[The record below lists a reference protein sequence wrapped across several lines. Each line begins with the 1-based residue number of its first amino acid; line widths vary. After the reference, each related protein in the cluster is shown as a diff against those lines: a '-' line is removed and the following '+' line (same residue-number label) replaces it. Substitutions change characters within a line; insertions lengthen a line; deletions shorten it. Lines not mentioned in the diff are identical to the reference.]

1 MKLRLLSLLLALT
14 LVLSLLPVGV
24 AAADENPNVVTEG
37 NIIFDLSTQTVTGV
51 TTQSITAL
59 IIPETIRGVTVL
71 KIADTGVFAD
81 CASLGSVTI
90 PKTITHIG
98 ADAFRGCGNLTT
110 VTIEDGAATLAIGP
124 RAFAQ
129 TGISSITLPDSVN
142 SIAGSAFTECRTL
155 TSIAIPSGVSKIDDD
170 TFYGCVSLSLAVIPK
185 GTNVSGNAFSN
196 CQKLTMIHYLDNIE
210 PSWKDD
216 IENKDVHLARLT
228 VTATEPSTCT
238 KAGFRVEKIFCNSCN
253 KEIMSTTRY
262 IKLAP
267 HQEVAIT
274 PAEIPA
280 TCEQTGS
287 RGGTKCSICETVV
300 VPPTIIDALGHDWKE
315 TLREEKKPTCQEA
328 GLEIYDLECKRC
340 GMTDIKSVEKNMLNH
355 TYTNTNGWND
365 PQIVQ
370 KTDCGKDIPK
380 VTIKTR
386 ICDVCKEPVA
396 YSEDDFKKDLESILK
411 EAETNPKDT
420 ITKEYTHKIEYADKT
435 EAEIVVYELTVTPS
449 SHTPGDIVKI
459 EQGNATKKYN
469 CAEGGSGY
477 KVTYKCKECGKE
489 FALENVTLEAGSHVQ
504 GTDANSVVKQTPTCS
519 VEGIEI
525 TTSTC
530 PVCETVFEK
539 EDKIPTTPHTP
550 GDEEVIATTATCYKP
565 GVETVVVHCTVCN
578 QEISRTQRPV
588 SVTHQYEEDETKRV
602 EPSCTK
608 TGKSVFVCKVCGD
621 IDEREIPMVEHTYGD
636 AVTDDSHKEATCT
649 EDGVITKTRVC
660 KVCGYKDVE
669 KEVVEEAPGHKPLA
683 PEKVKV
689 EKEATCTEEGVA
701 IYNTTC
707 KVCKEDLQGTKVP
720 IPALGHDFGPWTTSG
735 STRTRTCKREGCG
748 YKETDASS
756 TPSNPSEPSNPSN
769 PGSSSNTYY
778 SVDVIRPANGSIS
791 VSTSSARADTRV
803 TVTLRPN
810 SGYQLDSVWVTRS
823 GSGRNVALSGN
834 GTNRYTFIMPAA
846 RVEVRAAFSSISG
859 TSTNTTTP
867 PNDRNTNPTKNVV
880 VNIPQISSAS
890 TPAGSRVF
898 VDVPSSF
905 WAQGEIA
912 WACQKGFI
920 SGSGGNFFPNNPI
933 TVRQLWMVMARMMGK
948 NPANMEEARLWAL
961 NNGFADGGNP
971 NAALTRLQLAT
982 MLYRCARL
990 MGSKNTNT
998 TNLGNFTDSR
1008 NIPASA
1014 KNAMAW
1020 AVANGIIT
1028 GTTDGRLNPSGTVSR
1043 AQFCVILYRYY
1054 QRLF

>member
-24 AAADENPNVVTEG
+24 LAADEN
-37 NIIFDLSTQTVTGV
+37 NIVDYLGMSFNKSTG
-51 TTQSITAL
+51 
-59 IIPETIRGVTVL
+59 IIEKCTSSASSLVIPSQIEGVTVVGI
-71 KIADTGVFAD
+71 KAGAFV
-81 CASLGSVTI
+81 SSSVGSVTI
-90 PKTITHIG
+90 PDTVETIG
-98 ADAFRGCGNLTT
+98 DNAFDGCTSLTT
-110 VTIEDGAATLAIGP
+110 VILQDGASTTKTLLSIGA
-124 RAFAQ
+124 RAFAS
-129 TGISSITLPDSVN
+129 TGLN
-142 SIAGSAFTECRTL
+142 SIVLPTRVGSIGNHAFMDSAL
-155 TSIAIPSGVSKIDDD
+155 SSVVVQQGVN
-170 TFYGCVSLSLAVIPK
+170 TF
-185 GTNVSGNAFSN
+185 GTNVFLG
-196 CQKLTMIHYLDNIE
+196 CTKLTIAVVPGMKITSNPFVGCKDLKIIHYLGTEKLDITDLDPEIKIHYAEVVPNGERTEAGHAKPGIIPEKIYCYETTDSCATVVDSTRYITGE
-210 PSWKDD
+210 PHVLDD
-216 IENKDVHLARLT
+216 IEK
-228 VTATEPSTCT
+228 
-238 KAGFRVEKIFCNSCN
+238 
-253 KEIMSTTRY
+253 
-262 IKLAP
+262 
-267 HQEVAIT
+267 
-274 PAEIPA
+274 
-280 TCEQTGS
+280 
-287 RGGTKCSICETVV
+287 
-300 VPPTIIDALGHDWKE
+300 
-315 TLREEKKPTCQEA
+315 
-328 GLEIYDLECKRC
+328 
-340 GMTDIKSVEKNMLNH
+340 
-355 TYTNTNGWND
+355 
-365 PQIVQ
+365 
-370 KTDCGKDIPK
+370 
-380 VTIKTR
+380 
-386 ICDVCKEPVA
+386 
-396 YSEDDFKKDLESILK
+396 
-411 EAETNPKDT
+411 
-420 ITKEYTHKIEYADKT
+420 
-435 EAEIVVYELTVTPS
+435 
-449 SHTPGDIVKI
+449 
-459 EQGNATKKYN
+459 
-469 CAEGGSGY
+469 
-477 KVTYKCKECGKE
+477 
-489 FALENVTLEAGSHVQ
+489 
-504 GTDANSVVKQTPTCS
+504 
-519 VEGIEI
+519 
-525 TTSTC
+525 
-530 PVCETVFEK
+530 
-539 EDKIPTTPHTP
+539 
-550 GDEEVIATTATCYKP
+550 
-565 GVETVVVHCTVCN
+565 
-578 QEISRTQRPV
+578 
-588 SVTHQYEEDETKRV
+588 
-602 EPSCTK
+602 
-608 TGKSVFVCKVCGD
+608 
-621 IDEREIPMVEHTYGD
+621 
-636 AVTDDSHKEATCT
+636 KEATCT
-649 EDGVITKTRVC
+649 ENGSEGGKICTVAGCGEIVVQPTVINALGHNYVIDLNKGDNNTGIELKDSTCKDTGLKKTYMKCDRDGCGDEYVEEEIIERKVNHSYDGRKTVEVGEGYNLKEPTCVDVGSEIAFRVC
-660 KVCGYKDVE
+660 DDCEQVEVIDEKHIKDEHGETPTCTVHETRDIPALGHVKGEKWILDPAYPDQEYDCSKGTGEETIHVIYQCTRCEKFPTDVPELKDAIKVPAGEHSYGEPEKLTGEGESKDPTCTEKGQLVTQRTCTVCGFKEGKVTKELDALGHNVTKWTTTKEPTCTENGTRSGTCENPGCGKIIEEPIE
-669 KEVVEEAPGHKPLA
+669 KLDHDFDTNADKGTVKVPATCTQKGVLVVTCSRCDETEEREIEMLPHSPKA
-683 PEKVKV
+683 PEKGKLVKA
-689 EKEATCTEEGVA
+689 ATCTEEGSMV
-701 IYNTTC
+701 YDT
-707 KVCKEDLQGTKVP
+707 VCKDCGTNLQNTPIP

>member
-24 AAADENPNVVTEG
+24 AAADEDPDIVEYQGLEFNKVTHTIQKCILNSSSIVIPSQIEG
-37 NIIFDLSTQTVTGV
+37 ETV
-51 TTQSITAL
+51 
-59 IIPETIRGVTVL
+59 E
-71 KIADTGVFAD
+71 KIADRAFVGATMTSVTIPNTIKEIGDSAFDRCSGLKTVVLHGGGTVKLAIGQRAFASTGITSLILPARVSSVGDSAFMDNDSLVTAVLRTGIDSFGAEVFAD
-81 CASLGSVTI
+81 CEILRNV
-90 PKTITHIG
+90 
-98 ADAFRGCGNLTT
+98 
-110 VTIEDGAATLAIGP
+110 
-124 RAFAQ
+124 
-129 TGISSITLPDSVN
+129 
-142 SIAGSAFTECRTL
+142 
-155 TSIAIPSGVSKIDDD
+155 
-170 TFYGCVSLSLAVIPK
+170 VIP
-185 GTNVSGNAFSN
+185 GMTYNSN
-196 CQKLTMIHYLDNIE
+196 PFFDCGSLEIIHYLGGTIPLIPELNSKIKVHPATILSSGDNTPVDRCLQDGMNPETAYCRNNDDSCGMKIDSTLYITANPHTLE
-210 PSWKDD
+210 D
-216 IENKDVHLARLT
+216 IEEVDVSCTENGSSGGKKCTVCKQIIVQPT
-228 VTATEPSTCT
+228 VTNALGHNYVIDLNKGDNNTGIELKDSTCKDT
-238 KAGFRVEKIFCNSCN
+238 GLKKTYMKCDRTGCGDEYVEEEIIEKKVDHSYAGGKTVEVGKGYNLKEPTCVDVGSEIALRVCDDCEQAEVIDEKHIKDEHGETPVCTVH
-253 KEIMSTTRY
+253 TTRDIPALGHVKGEKWIPDPAY
-262 IKLAP
+262 PDQKYDCSKGTGEETIHVIYQCTRCEKFPTDDSKLK
-267 HQEVAIT
+267 
-274 PAEIPA
+274 AEIKVPA
-280 TCEQTGS
+280 GEHSYGEPVKLTGEGESKDPTCTEKGQLVTQRTCTVCGFKE
-287 RGGTKCSICETVV
+287 GKVTKEL
-300 VPPTIIDALGHDWKE
+300 DALGHNVTNWTTTKE
-315 TLREEKKPTCQEA
+315 PTCTEN
-328 GLEIYDLECKRC
+328 GTRSGICENPGC
-340 GMTDIKSVEKNMLNH
+340 GQTIEEPIEKLDH
-355 TYTNTNGWND
+355 DFDTN
-365 PQIVQ
+365 
-370 KTDCGKDIPK
+370 
-380 VTIKTR
+380 
-386 ICDVCKEPVA
+386 
-396 YSEDDFKKDLESILK
+396 
-411 EAETNPKDT
+411 
-420 ITKEYTHKIEYADKT
+420 ADKGT
-435 EAEIVVYELTVTPS
+435 VKVPATCTQKGVLVV
-449 SHTPGDIVKI
+449 
-459 EQGNATKKYN
+459 
-469 CAEGGSGY
+469 
-477 KVTYKCKECGKE
+477 
-489 FALENVTLEAGSHVQ
+489 
-504 GTDANSVVKQTPTCS
+504 TCS
-519 VEGIEI
+519 R
-525 TTSTC
+525 C
-530 PVCETVFEK
+530 
-539 EDKIPTTPHTP
+539 
-550 GDEEVIATTATCYKP
+550 
-565 GVETVVVHCTVCN
+565 
-578 QEISRTQRPV
+578 
-588 SVTHQYEEDETKRV
+588 DET
-602 EPSCTK
+602 E
-608 TGKSVFVCKVCGD
+608 
-621 IDEREIPMVEHTYGD
+621 EREIEMLPH
-636 AVTDDSHKEATCT
+636 SPK
-649 EDGVITKTRVC
+649 
-660 KVCGYKDVE
+660 
-669 KEVVEEAPGHKPLA
+669 A
-683 PEKVKV
+683 PEKGKLVKA
-689 EKEATCTEEGVA
+689 ATCTEEGSMV
-701 IYNTTC
+701 YDT
-707 KVCKEDLQGTKVP
+707 VCKDCGTNLQNTPIP

-971 NAALTRLQLAT
+971 NAALTRIQLAT

>member
-24 AAADENPNVVTEG
+24 AAADEDAVKDPVVEYLGMSFDTSTGIIKKCTSNASSLVIPSQIEG
-37 NIIFDLSTQTVTGV
+37 VTVTG
-51 TTQSITAL
+51 
-59 IIPETIRGVTVL
+59 
-71 KIADTGVFAD
+71 IAARAFVGSSVN
-81 CASLGSVTI
+81 SVTI
-90 PKTITHIG
+90 PNTVSEIG
-98 ADAFRGCGNLTT
+98 ENAFDGCGSLKT
-110 VTIEDGAATLAIGP
+110 VVLQDGANANDTKLTIGL
-124 RAFAQ
+124 RAFAK
-129 TGISSITLPDSVN
+129 TGIN
-142 SIAGSAFTECRTL
+142 SIVLPTR
-155 TSIAIPSGVSKIDDD
+155 VSKIGSFAFMDSEL
-170 TFYGCVSLSLAVIPK
+170 TSVVVQQNTTVFESNVFLNCKNLIIAVIPGITITSNPFIGCGKLKTIHYIGGSEPQIDDLSPEIKKHPAMIAPDGEPTEIGHAKDGEKPNKVICIDTKENCGDVVDATLYITGYPHKLKEIEKKEPTCTENGSKDGKICEECGEIVIQPTVINALGHNYVIDLSKGDNNTGIELKDSTCKETGLKKTYMKCDRTGCGDEYVEEEIIEKKVDHSYAGGKTVEVGKGYNLKEPTCVDVGSEIAFRVCDDCEQAEVIDEKHIKDEHGETPVCTVHTTRDIPALGHVKGEKWILDPAYPDQEYDCSK
-185 GTNVSGNAFSN
+185 GTGEETIHVIYQCTRCEKFPTDDDDLKADIKVPAGEHSYGEPV
-196 CQKLTMIHYLDNIE
+196 KLTGE
-210 PSWKDD
+210 GESKDPTC
-216 IENKDVHLARLT
+216 EEKGQL
-228 VTATEPSTCT
+228 VTERTCT
-238 KAGFRVEKIFCNSCN
+238 VCGH
-253 KEIMSTTRY
+253 KEGKV
-262 IKLAP
+262 IKEL
-267 HQEVAIT
+267 
-274 PAEIPA
+274 
-280 TCEQTGS
+280 
-287 RGGTKCSICETVV
+287 
-300 VPPTIIDALGHDWKE
+300 DALGHNVTKWTTTKE
-315 TLREEKKPTCQEA
+315 PTCTE
-328 GLEIYDLECKRC
+328 
-340 GMTDIKSVEKNMLNH
+340 
-355 TYTNTNGWND
+355 NGTRSGTCEN
-365 PQIVQ
+365 PG
-370 KTDCGKDIPK
+370 CGKI
-380 VTIKTR
+380 IE
-386 ICDVCKEPVA
+386 EPI
-396 YSEDDFKKDLESILK
+396 EKLDHDFD
-411 EAETNPKDT
+411 TN
-420 ITKEYTHKIEYADKT
+420 ADKGT
-435 EAEIVVYELTVTPS
+435 VKVPATCTQKGVLVV
-449 SHTPGDIVKI
+449 
-459 EQGNATKKYN
+459 
-469 CAEGGSGY
+469 
-477 KVTYKCKECGKE
+477 
-489 FALENVTLEAGSHVQ
+489 
-504 GTDANSVVKQTPTCS
+504 TCS
-519 VEGIEI
+519 R
-525 TTSTC
+525 C
-530 PVCETVFEK
+530 
-539 EDKIPTTPHTP
+539 
-550 GDEEVIATTATCYKP
+550 
-565 GVETVVVHCTVCN
+565 
-578 QEISRTQRPV
+578 
-588 SVTHQYEEDETKRV
+588 DET
-602 EPSCTK
+602 E
-608 TGKSVFVCKVCGD
+608 
-621 IDEREIPMVEHTYGD
+621 EREIEMLPH
-636 AVTDDSHKEATCT
+636 SPK
-649 EDGVITKTRVC
+649 
-660 KVCGYKDVE
+660 
-669 KEVVEEAPGHKPLA
+669 A
-683 PEKVKV
+683 PEKGKLVKA
-689 EKEATCTEEGVA
+689 ATCTEEGSMV
-701 IYNTTC
+701 YDT
-707 KVCKEDLQGTKVP
+707 VCKDCGTNLQNTPIP

-933 TVRQLWMVMARMMGK
+933 TVRQLWMVMARMMSK

>member
-24 AAADENPNVVTEG
+24 AAADEDPDIVEYQGLEFNKVTHTIQKCILNSSSIVIPSQIEG
-37 NIIFDLSTQTVTGV
+37 ETV
-51 TTQSITAL
+51 
-59 IIPETIRGVTVL
+59 E
-71 KIADTGVFAD
+71 KIADRAFVGATMTSVTIPNTIKEIGDSAFDRCSGLKTVVLHGGGTVKLAIGQRAFASTGITSLILPARVSSVGDSAFMDNDSLVTAVLRTGIDSFGAEVFAD
-81 CASLGSVTI
+81 CEILRNV
-90 PKTITHIG
+90 
-98 ADAFRGCGNLTT
+98 
-110 VTIEDGAATLAIGP
+110 
-124 RAFAQ
+124 
-129 TGISSITLPDSVN
+129 
-142 SIAGSAFTECRTL
+142 
-155 TSIAIPSGVSKIDDD
+155 
-170 TFYGCVSLSLAVIPK
+170 VIP
-185 GTNVSGNAFSN
+185 GMTYNSN
-196 CQKLTMIHYLDNIE
+196 PFFDCGSLEIIHYLGGTIPLIPELNSKIKVHPATILSSGDNTPVDRCLQDGMNPETAYCRNNDDSCGMKIDSTLYITANPHTLE
-210 PSWKDD
+210 D
-216 IENKDVHLARLT
+216 IEEVDVSCTENGSSGGKKCTVCKQIIVQPT
-228 VTATEPSTCT
+228 VTNALGHNYVIDLNKGDNNTGIELKDSTCKDT
-238 KAGFRVEKIFCNSCN
+238 GLKKTYMKCDRTGCGDEYVEEEIIEKKVDHSYAGGKTVEVGKGYNLKEPTCVDVGSEIALRVCDDCEQAEVIDEKHIKDEHGETPVCTVH
-253 KEIMSTTRY
+253 TTRDIPALGHVKGEKWIPDPAY
-262 IKLAP
+262 PDQKYDCSKGTGEETIHVIYQCTRCEKFPTDDSKLK
-267 HQEVAIT
+267 
-274 PAEIPA
+274 AEIKVPA
-280 TCEQTGS
+280 GEHSYGEPVKLTGEGESKDPTCTEKGQLVTQRTCTVCGFKE
-287 RGGTKCSICETVV
+287 GKVTKEL
-300 VPPTIIDALGHDWKE
+300 DALGHNVTNWTTTKE
-315 TLREEKKPTCQEA
+315 PTCTEN
-328 GLEIYDLECKRC
+328 GTRSGICENPGC
-340 GMTDIKSVEKNMLNH
+340 GQTIEEPIEKLDH
-355 TYTNTNGWND
+355 DFDTN
-365 PQIVQ
+365 
-370 KTDCGKDIPK
+370 
-380 VTIKTR
+380 
-386 ICDVCKEPVA
+386 
-396 YSEDDFKKDLESILK
+396 
-411 EAETNPKDT
+411 
-420 ITKEYTHKIEYADKT
+420 ADKGT
-435 EAEIVVYELTVTPS
+435 VKVPATCTQKGVLVV
-449 SHTPGDIVKI
+449 
-459 EQGNATKKYN
+459 
-469 CAEGGSGY
+469 
-477 KVTYKCKECGKE
+477 
-489 FALENVTLEAGSHVQ
+489 
-504 GTDANSVVKQTPTCS
+504 TCS
-519 VEGIEI
+519 R
-525 TTSTC
+525 C
-530 PVCETVFEK
+530 
-539 EDKIPTTPHTP
+539 
-550 GDEEVIATTATCYKP
+550 
-565 GVETVVVHCTVCN
+565 
-578 QEISRTQRPV
+578 
-588 SVTHQYEEDETKRV
+588 DET
-602 EPSCTK
+602 E
-608 TGKSVFVCKVCGD
+608 
-621 IDEREIPMVEHTYGD
+621 EREIEMLPH
-636 AVTDDSHKEATCT
+636 SPK
-649 EDGVITKTRVC
+649 
-660 KVCGYKDVE
+660 
-669 KEVVEEAPGHKPLA
+669 A
-683 PEKVKV
+683 PEKGKLVKA
-689 EKEATCTEEGVA
+689 ATCTEEGSMV
-701 IYNTTC
+701 YDT
-707 KVCKEDLQGTKVP
+707 VCKDCGTNLQNTPIP

-867 PNDRNTNPTKNVV
+867 PNDRNTNPTKNIV

>member
-24 AAADENPNVVTEG
+24 AAADEDPDIVEYQGLEFNKVTHTIQKCILNSSSIVIPSQIEG
-37 NIIFDLSTQTVTGV
+37 ETV
-51 TTQSITAL
+51 
-59 IIPETIRGVTVL
+59 E
-71 KIADTGVFAD
+71 KIADRAFVGATMTSVTIPNTIKEIGDSAFDRCSGLKTVVLHGGGTVKLAIGQRAFASTGITSLILPARVSSVGDSAFMDNDSLVTAVLRTGIDSFGAEVFAD
-81 CASLGSVTI
+81 CEILRNV
-90 PKTITHIG
+90 
-98 ADAFRGCGNLTT
+98 
-110 VTIEDGAATLAIGP
+110 
-124 RAFAQ
+124 
-129 TGISSITLPDSVN
+129 
-142 SIAGSAFTECRTL
+142 
-155 TSIAIPSGVSKIDDD
+155 
-170 TFYGCVSLSLAVIPK
+170 VIP
-185 GTNVSGNAFSN
+185 GMTYNSN
-196 CQKLTMIHYLDNIE
+196 PFFDCGSLEIIHYLGGTIPLIPELNSKIKVHPATILSSGDNTPVDRCLQDGMNPETAYCRNNDDSCGMKIDSTLYITANPHTLE
-210 PSWKDD
+210 D
-216 IENKDVHLARLT
+216 IEEVDVSCTENGSSGGKKCTVCKQIIVQPT
-228 VTATEPSTCT
+228 VTNALGHNYVIDLNKGDNNTGIELKDSTCKDT
-238 KAGFRVEKIFCNSCN
+238 GLKKTYMKCDRTGCGDEYVEEEIIEKKVDHSYAGGKTVEVGKGYNLKEPTCVDVGSEIALRVCDDCEQAEVIDEKHIKDEHGETPVCTVH
-253 KEIMSTTRY
+253 TTRDIPALGHVKGEKWIPDPAY
-262 IKLAP
+262 PDQKYDCSKGTGEETIHVIYQCTRCEKFPTDDSKLK
-267 HQEVAIT
+267 
-274 PAEIPA
+274 AEIKVPA
-280 TCEQTGS
+280 GEHSYGEPVKLTGEGESKDPTCTEKGQLVTQRTCTVCGFKE
-287 RGGTKCSICETVV
+287 GKVTKEL
-300 VPPTIIDALGHDWKE
+300 DALGHNVTKWTTTKE
-315 TLREEKKPTCQEA
+315 PTCTEN
-328 GLEIYDLECKRC
+328 GTRSGKCENPGC
-340 GMTDIKSVEKNMLNH
+340 GQPIEEPIEKLDH
-355 TYTNTNGWND
+355 DFDTN
-365 PQIVQ
+365 
-370 KTDCGKDIPK
+370 
-380 VTIKTR
+380 
-386 ICDVCKEPVA
+386 
-396 YSEDDFKKDLESILK
+396 
-411 EAETNPKDT
+411 
-420 ITKEYTHKIEYADKT
+420 ADKGT
-435 EAEIVVYELTVTPS
+435 VKVPATCTQKGVLVV
-449 SHTPGDIVKI
+449 
-459 EQGNATKKYN
+459 
-469 CAEGGSGY
+469 
-477 KVTYKCKECGKE
+477 
-489 FALENVTLEAGSHVQ
+489 
-504 GTDANSVVKQTPTCS
+504 TCS
-519 VEGIEI
+519 R
-525 TTSTC
+525 C
-530 PVCETVFEK
+530 
-539 EDKIPTTPHTP
+539 
-550 GDEEVIATTATCYKP
+550 
-565 GVETVVVHCTVCN
+565 
-578 QEISRTQRPV
+578 
-588 SVTHQYEEDETKRV
+588 DET
-602 EPSCTK
+602 E
-608 TGKSVFVCKVCGD
+608 
-621 IDEREIPMVEHTYGD
+621 EREIEMLPH
-636 AVTDDSHKEATCT
+636 SPK
-649 EDGVITKTRVC
+649 
-660 KVCGYKDVE
+660 
-669 KEVVEEAPGHKPLA
+669 A
-683 PEKVKV
+683 PEKGKLVKA
-689 EKEATCTEEGVA
+689 ATCTEEGSMV
-701 IYNTTC
+701 YDT
-707 KVCKEDLQGTKVP
+707 VCKDCGTNLQNTPIP

>member
-24 AAADENPNVVTEG
+24 AAIEYESFEFDPTSGTITEYKLNISTPVTIPSEIPVGDNKVPVRAIGKDAFSKCTSMTAVTIPN
-37 NIIFDLSTQTVTGV
+37 TV
-51 TTQSITAL
+51 
-59 IIPETIRGVTVL
+59 ETIGEQAFQNCSALT
-71 KIADTGVFAD
+71 
-81 CASLGSVTI
+81 SVTI
-90 PKTITHIG
+90 QGGGKALTIGKRAFSGCGFSSIILPDSLEKIEENAFANCKLASILIPKSVKTIENF
-98 ADAFRGCGNLTT
+98 AFYSCKNLTT
-110 VTIEDGAATLAIGP
+110 VSLPADVSLGSQVFTGAGTTIIHYCGDVG
-124 RAFAQ
+124 
-129 TGISSITLPDSVN
+129 DSVATAL
-142 SIAGSAFTECRTL
+142 IGEGFTIHPSLTNTPASTTATCTTGGTVTEDIFCRGECKK
-155 TSIAIPSGVSKIDDD
+155 V
-170 TFYGCVSLSLAVIPK
+170 VLSVIRETPPLPHDLDVIPAVPPTCTEAGK
-185 GTNVSGNAFSN
+185 EEGSVCKN
-196 CQKLTMIHYLDNIE
+196 CKNIVVV
-210 PSWKDD
+210 PMPIPATGHDWKDD
-216 IENKDVHLARLT
+216 TSKNPVEVPATCQKTGTLTTEQICGNGCGETYTKVETLEKKNHEYTNGNFQEKGIELIAATCKEPGEELNVRLCDFCNQPEVIDSKHLKEHEEHLNDEPPWTCGENHTTKVIPAIEHKDGKSDEFKVVSGQDYICTEGGEVDVIYKCKFCGEFIEDNDDFKGKETLKPGQHAFGEPEKIEDKSKDPTCTEDGLL
-228 VTATEPSTCT
+228 VTKRVCTKCGFEEEEEEEVVSATGHNVKKWEEVDKATCT
-238 KAGFRVEKIFCNSCN
+238 KVGHRS
-253 KEIMSTTRY
+253 
-262 IKLAP
+262 
-267 HQEVAIT
+267 
-274 PAEIPA
+274 
-280 TCEQTGS
+280 G
-287 RGGTKCSICETVV
+287 KCSNKNCPEKDSIVIEE
-300 VPPTIIDALGHDWKE
+300 IKALGHDWESDKVKKE
-315 TLREEKKPTCQEA
+315 T
-328 GLEIYDLECKRC
+328 I
-340 GMTDIKSVEKNMLNH
+340 
-355 TYTNTNGWND
+355 
-365 PQIVQ
+365 
-370 KTDCGKDIPK
+370 
-380 VTIKTR
+380 
-386 ICDVCKEPVA
+386 
-396 YSEDDFKKDLESILK
+396 
-411 EAETNPKDT
+411 
-420 ITKEYTHKIEYADKT
+420 
-435 EAEIVVYELTVTPS
+435 
-449 SHTPGDIVKI
+449 
-459 EQGNATKKYN
+459 
-469 CAEGGSGY
+469 
-477 KVTYKCKECGKE
+477 
-489 FALENVTLEAGSHVQ
+489 
-504 GTDANSVVKQTPTCS
+504 
-519 VEGIEI
+519 
-525 TTSTC
+525 
-530 PVCETVFEK
+530 
-539 EDKIPTTPHTP
+539 
-550 GDEEVIATTATCYKP
+550 
-565 GVETVVVHCTVCN
+565 
-578 QEISRTQRPV
+578 
-588 SVTHQYEEDETKRV
+588 
-602 EPSCTK
+602 
-608 TGKSVFVCKVCGD
+608 
-621 IDEREIPMVEHTYGD
+621 
-636 AVTDDSHKEATCT
+636 KEATCT
-649 EDGVITKTRVC
+649 EKGSEYWICGREDCDGIENKKT
-660 KVCGYKDVE
+660 VE
-669 KEVVEEAPGHKPLA
+669 IEMLPHSPKA
-683 PEKVKV
+683 PEKGKLVKA
-689 EKEATCTEEGVA
+689 ATCTEEGSMV
-701 IYNTTC
+701 YDT
-707 KVCKEDLQGTKVP
+707 VCKNCGTNLQNTPIP

>member
-24 AAADENPNVVTEG
+24 AAADEDPDIVEYQGLEFNKVTHTIQKCILNSSSIVIPSQIEG
-37 NIIFDLSTQTVTGV
+37 ETV
-51 TTQSITAL
+51 
-59 IIPETIRGVTVL
+59 E
-71 KIADTGVFAD
+71 KIADRAFVGATMTSVTIPNTIKEIGDSAFDRCSGLKTVVLHGGGTVKLAIGQRAFASTGITSLILPARVSSVGDSAFMDNDSLVTAVLRTGIDSFGAEVFAD
-81 CASLGSVTI
+81 CEILRNV
-90 PKTITHIG
+90 
-98 ADAFRGCGNLTT
+98 
-110 VTIEDGAATLAIGP
+110 
-124 RAFAQ
+124 
-129 TGISSITLPDSVN
+129 
-142 SIAGSAFTECRTL
+142 
-155 TSIAIPSGVSKIDDD
+155 
-170 TFYGCVSLSLAVIPK
+170 VIP
-185 GTNVSGNAFSN
+185 GMTYNSN
-196 CQKLTMIHYLDNIE
+196 PFFDCGSLEIIHYLGGTIPLIPELNSKIKVHPATILSSGDNTPVDRCLQDGMNPETAYCRNNDDSCGMKIDATLYITANPHTLE
-210 PSWKDD
+210 D
-216 IENKDVHLARLT
+216 IEEVDVSCTENGSSGGKKCTVCKQIIVQPT
-228 VTATEPSTCT
+228 VTNALGHNYVIDLNKGDNNTGIELKDSTCKDT
-238 KAGFRVEKIFCNSCN
+238 GLKKTYMKCNRTGCGDEYVEEEIIEKKVDHSYAGGETVEVGKGYNLKEPTCVDVGSEIAFRVCDDCEQAEVIDEKHIKDEHGETPVCTVH
-253 KEIMSTTRY
+253 TTRPIPALGHVKGEKWIPDPAY
-262 IKLAP
+262 PDQKYDCSKGTGEETIHVIYQCTRCEKFPTDDPKLK
-267 HQEVAIT
+267 
-274 PAEIPA
+274 AEIKVPA
-280 TCEQTGS
+280 GEHSYGEPVKLTGEGESKDPTCEEKGQLVTE
-287 RGGTKCSICETVV
+287 RTCTVCGHKEGKV
-300 VPPTIIDALGHDWKE
+300 IKELDALGHNVTKWTTTKE
-315 TLREEKKPTCQEA
+315 PTCTE
-328 GLEIYDLECKRC
+328 
-340 GMTDIKSVEKNMLNH
+340 
-355 TYTNTNGWND
+355 NGTRSGKCEN
-365 PQIVQ
+365 PG
-370 KTDCGKDIPK
+370 CGKI
-380 VTIKTR
+380 IE
-386 ICDVCKEPVA
+386 EPI
-396 YSEDDFKKDLESILK
+396 EKLDHDFD
-411 EAETNPKDT
+411 TN
-420 ITKEYTHKIEYADKT
+420 ADKGT
-435 EAEIVVYELTVTPS
+435 VKVPATCTQKGVLVV
-449 SHTPGDIVKI
+449 
-459 EQGNATKKYN
+459 
-469 CAEGGSGY
+469 
-477 KVTYKCKECGKE
+477 
-489 FALENVTLEAGSHVQ
+489 
-504 GTDANSVVKQTPTCS
+504 TCS
-519 VEGIEI
+519 R
-525 TTSTC
+525 C
-530 PVCETVFEK
+530 
-539 EDKIPTTPHTP
+539 
-550 GDEEVIATTATCYKP
+550 
-565 GVETVVVHCTVCN
+565 
-578 QEISRTQRPV
+578 
-588 SVTHQYEEDETKRV
+588 DET
-602 EPSCTK
+602 E
-608 TGKSVFVCKVCGD
+608 
-621 IDEREIPMVEHTYGD
+621 EREIEMLPH
-636 AVTDDSHKEATCT
+636 SPK
-649 EDGVITKTRVC
+649 
-660 KVCGYKDVE
+660 
-669 KEVVEEAPGHKPLA
+669 A
-683 PEKVKV
+683 PEKGKLVKA
-689 EKEATCTEEGVA
+689 ATCTEEGSMV
-701 IYNTTC
+701 YDT
-707 KVCKEDLQGTKVP
+707 VCKDCGTNLQNTPIP

>member
-24 AAADENPNVVTEG
+24 LAADENNIVDYLGMSFNKSTGIIEKCTSSASSLVIPSQIEGKTVVG
-37 NIIFDLSTQTVTGV
+37 IKAGAFVSSSV
-51 TTQSITAL
+51 
-59 IIPETIRGVTVL
+59 
-71 KIADTGVFAD
+71 
-81 CASLGSVTI
+81 GSVTI
-90 PKTITHIG
+90 PDTVETIG
-98 ADAFRGCGNLTT
+98 DNAFDGCTSLTT
-110 VTIEDGAATLAIGP
+110 VILQDGASTTKTPLSIGA
-124 RAFAQ
+124 RAFAS
-129 TGISSITLPDSVN
+129 TGLN
-142 SIAGSAFTECRTL
+142 SIVLPTRVGSIGNHAFMDSAL
-155 TSIAIPSGVSKIDDD
+155 SSVVVQQGVN
-170 TFYGCVSLSLAVIPK
+170 TF
-185 GTNVSGNAFSN
+185 GTNVFLG
-196 CQKLTMIHYLDNIE
+196 CTKLTIAVVPGMKITSNPFVGCKDLKIIHYLGTVKLDITDLDPEIKIHYAGVVPNGERTEAGHAKPGIIPEKIYCYETTDSCATVVDSTRYITGE
-210 PSWKDD
+210 PHVLDD
-216 IENKDVHLARLT
+216 IEK
-228 VTATEPSTCT
+228 
-238 KAGFRVEKIFCNSCN
+238 
-253 KEIMSTTRY
+253 
-262 IKLAP
+262 
-267 HQEVAIT
+267 
-274 PAEIPA
+274 
-280 TCEQTGS
+280 
-287 RGGTKCSICETVV
+287 
-300 VPPTIIDALGHDWKE
+300 
-315 TLREEKKPTCQEA
+315 
-328 GLEIYDLECKRC
+328 
-340 GMTDIKSVEKNMLNH
+340 
-355 TYTNTNGWND
+355 
-365 PQIVQ
+365 
-370 KTDCGKDIPK
+370 
-380 VTIKTR
+380 
-386 ICDVCKEPVA
+386 
-396 YSEDDFKKDLESILK
+396 
-411 EAETNPKDT
+411 
-420 ITKEYTHKIEYADKT
+420 
-435 EAEIVVYELTVTPS
+435 
-449 SHTPGDIVKI
+449 
-459 EQGNATKKYN
+459 
-469 CAEGGSGY
+469 
-477 KVTYKCKECGKE
+477 
-489 FALENVTLEAGSHVQ
+489 
-504 GTDANSVVKQTPTCS
+504 
-519 VEGIEI
+519 
-525 TTSTC
+525 
-530 PVCETVFEK
+530 
-539 EDKIPTTPHTP
+539 
-550 GDEEVIATTATCYKP
+550 
-565 GVETVVVHCTVCN
+565 
-578 QEISRTQRPV
+578 
-588 SVTHQYEEDETKRV
+588 
-602 EPSCTK
+602 
-608 TGKSVFVCKVCGD
+608 
-621 IDEREIPMVEHTYGD
+621 
-636 AVTDDSHKEATCT
+636 KEATCT
-649 EDGVITKTRVC
+649 ENGSEGGKICTVAGCGEIVVQPTVLPALGHHYVPDTSEFANGVEEQDSTCKDTGWRKTHKICDRAGCGDKYVEEEIIEKKVDHSYVGGKTVEVGKGYNLKEPTC
-660 KVCGYKDVE
+660 VETGSEIALRICDDCEQVEVIDEKHIKDEHGENPICTVHEKRDIPALGHVKGEKWILDPAYPDQEYDCSKGTGEETIHVIYQCTRCEKFPTDDDDLKADIKVPAGEHSYGEPVKLTGEGESKDPTCEEKGQLVTERTCTVCGHKEGKVIKELDALGHNVTKWTTTKEPTCTENGTRSGTCENPGCGKIIEEPIE
-669 KEVVEEAPGHKPLA
+669 KLDHDFDTNADKGTVKVPATCTQKGVLVVTCSRCDETEEREIEMLPHSPKA
-683 PEKVKV
+683 PEKGKLVKA
-689 EKEATCTEEGVA
+689 ATCTEEGSMV
-701 IYNTTC
+701 YDT
-707 KVCKEDLQGTKVP
+707 VCKDCGTNLQNTPIP

-933 TVRQLWMVMARMMGK
+933 TVRQLWMVMARMMSK